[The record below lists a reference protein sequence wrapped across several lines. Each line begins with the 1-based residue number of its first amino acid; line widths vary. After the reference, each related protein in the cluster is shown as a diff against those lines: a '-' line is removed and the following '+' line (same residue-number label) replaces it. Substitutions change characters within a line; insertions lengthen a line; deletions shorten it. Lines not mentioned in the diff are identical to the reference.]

1 MPDQRRII
9 HVDMDAFFAAIEM
22 RDFPQY
28 RGKPLIVGGSPTGR
42 GVVSTCSYEARKFGI
57 HSAMPSFLA
66 YKLCPRAIFVPGRYE
81 VYGEV
86 GRQIREIFLE
96 ITPVVEAVSIDEAY
110 LDVSEQV
117 NDFAAAIALA
127 REIKDMIRQRCQ
139 LTGSAGISYNKFL
152 AKIASDMDKPDGLT
166 LITPDMAL
174 PLLEKLEIEKFHGI
188 GKATAEKMHGLGIR
202 TGRDLKK
209 FELNELMKHFG
220 STGKYYY
227 EIVRGI
233 DRRRVTISRI
243 RKSLGKERTFSR
255 DLYNLE
261 EMIKVLTSLAADVS
275 EELITKNI
283 KGKTITLKI
292 KYNDFTQH
300 TRSFTRPIF
309 ICDARTLTE
318 TVIKLLEINYNR
330 NRGVRLL
337 GISVSNL
344 NTEQK
349 PEDNEQQVLDFFSS
363 HDPEA

>member
-1 MPDQRRII
+1 
-9 HVDMDAFFAAIEM
+9 MDAFFAAIEM

-81 VYGEV
+81 VYSEV

-96 ITPVVEAVSIDEAY
+96 FTPIVEAVSIDEAY
-110 LDVSEQV
+110 LDVSEQATDFPAAV
-117 NDFAAAIALA
+117 NLA
-127 REIKDMIRQRCQ
+127 REIKTKIGQRCQ

-152 AKIASDMDKPDGLT
+152 AKIASDLNKPDGLT
-166 LITPDMAL
+166 LITPEMAL
-174 PLLEKLEIEKFHGI
+174 PLLENLEIEKFHGI
-188 GKATAEKMHGLGIR
+188 GKATAEKMHSLGIR
-202 TGRDLKK
+202 TGRDLKRM
-209 FELNELMKHFG
+209 ELNVLMKHFG
-220 STGKYYY
+220 TTGKYYY

-233 DRRRVTISRI
+233 DRRRVTISRV
-243 RKSLGKERTFSR
+243 RRSLGKERTFSR
-255 DLYNLE
+255 DIYNLE
-261 EMIKVLTSLAADVS
+261 EMIRVLISLVADVS
-275 EELITKNI
+275 EELKTSNI

-300 TRSFTRPIF
+300 TRSFTRQIYVS
-309 ICDARTLTE
+309 DAGILTD
-318 TVIKLLEINYNR
+318 TVVRLLEINYIR

-344 NTEQK
+344 NTEQQPDK
-349 PEDNEQQVLDFFSS
+349 TEQQLLDFFTSYE
-363 HDPEA
+363 PEE